1 MSQVNTQQM
10 GRLVAAGNKDKLA
23 EAVQVLA
30 RMEVLHIIDYD
41 GSEDGFSLGSPGPGS
56 EEIGRDLVKARAAAS
71 IVNAT
76 GPDRAVSARPVR
88 DSLNSKLP
96 MKIEE
101 VLSDSSRIDE
111 LSNEISSLSEEESGL
126 SLVAP
131 LGVDLELLD
140 GFETITSFVGTVESI
155 EGARRAAG
163 SGLIIEAKDGNRSLV
178 ALFVRNEDSG
188 SASALLEEAGFEAI

>member
-76 GPDRAVSARPVR
+76 GPDRACLLYTSPSPRDATLSRMPSSA
-88 DSLNSKLP
+88 
-96 MKIEE
+96 
-101 VLSDSSRIDE
+101 
-111 LSNEISSLSEEESGL
+111 
-126 SLVAP
+126 
-131 LGVDLELLD
+131 
-140 GFETITSFVGTVESI
+140 
-155 EGARRAAG
+155 
-163 SGLIIEAKDGNRSLV
+163 
-178 ALFVRNEDSG
+178 
-188 SASALLEEAGFEAI
+188 